1 MKKKFHGRGENTM
14 KSIITLL
21 ALLGLISCSASKST
35 KDADSMSSGIEL
47 ADAEEFTESALAPLE
62 GDIIGENIDPMLT
75 TQTAEVDPMLMG
87 DGLEPTIQPIGGVQ
101 TYTVA
106 KNETLML
113 IAFKIYGDYERW
125 RDIAQMN
132 ADKLNGGTQVTEG
145 MTLSYNAPATEFVWN
160 PVGNPYLIKS
170 GDTLGTI
177 SQDVYATVQKWR
189 LIWDNNKPLIKDP
202 NKIFAG
208 FTIYTPLLDEGR
220 DVATDVM
227 Q

>member
-1 MKKKFHGRGENTM
+1 MEEEKLM
-14 KSIITLL
+14 KSILTLL

-47 ADAEEFTESALAPLE
+47 ADAEEFTESALAPMN
-62 GDIIGENIDPMLT
+62 GDIIGENIDPLAT
-75 TQTAEVDPMLMG
+75 TTPAEVDPMLMG
-87 DGLEPTIQPIGGVQ
+87 AGAGPAIEPIGGVQ
-101 TYTVA
+101 TYTVS

-125 RDIAQMN
+125 REIAQMN
-132 ADKLNGGTQVTEG
+132 ADKLNGGTQLTEG
-145 MTLSYNAPATEFVWN
+145 MTLTYNAPAAEFIWN
-160 PVGNPYLIKS
+160 PAGNPYLIKS

-177 SQDVYATVQKWR
+177 SQDVYATTQRWKN
-189 LIWDNNKPLIKDP
+189 IWDNNRPLIKDP

-208 FTIYTPLLDEGR
+208 FTIYTPILDEGR
-220 DVATDVM
+220 DVATDIM